1 MLMLKG
7 IIYTSDTMSP
17 DLLKVYVHFDAL
29 VDKACQLM
37 QADSDSPRILQ
48 VAEIVGMKGRI
59 D

>member
-1 MLMLKG
+1 MLKG

-17 DLLKVYVHFDAL
+17 DLLKAYVHFDAL

-37 QADSDSPRILQ
+37 QADSESSRILQ